1 MSTIIDVAKKAG
13 VSKTTVSKILS
24 GKKNVRPATLEK
36 VNLAMKE
43 LDYIPSGFAQ
53 IMRTGHTKN
62 IAVLL
67 PEQFNYGYSE
77 ILRGI
82 EMVVESS
89 GYIMTICSTGIN
101 AENQMDYLREMVRRQ
116 ADGII
121 FFSYSRIDKNIEY
134 LLKLRK
140 KLPIVVMDNVL
151 KDDEP
156 LSMVRVDGYNLTR
169 KAVQYLIDKQRK
181 RIGFIRFESKVY
193 AATERYEGYRA
204 ALKENGIRFDPKLVR
219 EAKFG
224 SSYITSGF
232 DQARILMNMPN
243 PPDAIM
249 AASDIIALG
258 ALDYLRGL
266 KIKIPQ
272 DVCLM
277 GFDDIPLC
285 GFISPKLSTASQGQL
300 NVGRTGAN
308 LLFELIQ
315 NPEIGYR
322 KILLPGDLIIRD
334 TA

>member
-24 GKKNVRPATLEK
+24 GKTNVRPATLEK

-53 IMRTGHTKN
+53 IMRTGFTKN
-62 IAVLL
+62 IAILL

-82 EMVVESS
+82 EMVVENS
-89 GYIMTICSTGIN
+89 GYIMTICSTGVN
-101 AENQMDYLREMVRRQ
+101 AENQMDYLREMIRRQ
-116 ADGII
+116 VDGIL
-121 FFSYSRIDKNIEY
+121 FFSYTRVEKNINY
-134 LLKLRK
+134 LIQLNK
-140 KLPIVVMDNVL
+140 KIPVVVMDNII

-156 LSMVRVDGYNLTR
+156 LSLVRVDGYNLTR
-169 KAVQYLIDKQRK
+169 KAVQYLIDKGRK
-181 RIGFIRFESKVY
+181 RIGFIRYETKAS
-193 AATERYEGYRA
+193 ATLERYEGYRA
-204 ALKENGIRFDPKLVR
+204 ALKENKIRFEPKLVR
-219 EAKFG
+219 EAKLGSHFT
-224 SSYITSGF
+224 SSY
-232 DQARILMNMPN
+232 DQSRILMNLPE

-249 AASDIIALG
+249 AVTDFLALG
-258 ALDYLRGL
+258 VIDYLRGA
-266 KIKIPQ
+266 KVKIPQ
-272 DVCLM
+272 EVCVM

-285 GFISPKLSTASQGQL
+285 NLCSPKLSTASQGQY
-300 NVGRTGAN
+300 NVGRTAAS